1 MTKTYTVG
9 KSTSLEYTHSVSTI
23 YETITAASI
32 PTAVPAH
39 GPSVPHNSVVLST
52 SSIIEVGVNVK
63 TSAVPHVP
71 AGSSGYVKSS
81 AVPHVPASSP
91 GYIKSSA
98 APHVPAGSPGYIKSS
113 AVPHVPAG
121 SSGPS
126 VPGAPGSPN
135 TYSILTK
142 TIVPV
147 PSAPLANIKV
157 SSSIIPGAPG
167 YAHPSATEA
176 ASSIPFPVGNGHGK
190 GNGTIGGPTGTSAS
204 NVPVPTYSEFKGAAS
219 KMGAGMMTVVVAAVA
234 MMVLL

>member
-1 MTKTYTVG
+1 M
-9 KSTSLEYTHSVSTI
+9 STI

-32 PTAVPAH
+32 PTGVPAH
-39 GPSVPHNSVVLST
+39 GPSAPHNSVVLNT

-71 AGSSGYVKSS
+71 ASSPGYIKSF
-81 AVPHVPASSP
+81 AAPHVPASSP
-91 GYIKSSA
+91 GYVKSSA
-98 APHVPAGSPGYIKSS
+98 APHVPAGSPGPS
-113 AVPHVPAG
+113 APG
-121 SSGPS
+121 S
-126 VPGAPGSPN
+126 PGSPN

-147 PSAPLANIKV
+147 PSAPLANAEV
-157 SSSIIPGAPG
+157 PSSIIPGASG
-167 YAHPSATEA
+167 YSHPSATEA
-176 ASSIPFPVGNGHGK
+176 ASTIPFPVGNGHGK
-190 GNGTIGGPTGTSAS
+190 GNGTTGGPTGTSAS